1 MNARTGRS
9 TGEEDKGKQQG
20 GGNRPE
26 TREEKERLK
35 KEAEKMFIKELR
47 LRVEEYFR
55 VVITTLR
62 EIIPKN
68 VGYFL
73 VR

>member
-9 TGEEDKGKQQG
+9 TGEEDKGKQQ